1 MTGDSSREHGGSAP
15 SPPSG
20 RLPHAEQIAGLTLG
34 YDVDENAVRFSNY
47 FHVLRELVHMSN
59 GWLPLAAD
67 FETKYMLG
75 DHLHDDARSISKV
88 KRRLYELRHPS
99 EYPGAPADELTA
111 LLNRMDAAASVDEY
125 LAIAYG
131 QAKPLL
137 VEAFS
142 IHLERLDPVSDEPS
156 LRLLS
161 QLLARQERHVEELG
175 TGETTRTLDDLGAL
189 EIRLKA
195 EPRPLRVMA
204 PLEQPA
210 RDEFVE
216 VTEAGDPFLRDELYV
231 NDPEL
236 NHVPI
241 EPNEQRH
248 FFHGLMDAEL
258 TAAELMARNSHEHPE
273 MPWDFHVDMARQTWD
288 EMRHARLHRILMPTE
303 LGCRWGDY
311 PVTFSYFKSIYA
323 HDLLGR
329 LALFNSTS
337 EQRAM
342 WRHSRRREVLTERG
356 QEKVAMVFD
365 YLLADEVPH
374 VHNGVRW
381 GTHLLD
387 GDEASY
393 RRKVRELREGLD
405 ETGAP
410 ADQAVEDPGLGVGGS
425 TTSRR

>member
-1 MTGDSSREHGGSAP
+1 MTFPVDEFR
-15 SPPSG
+15 
-20 RLPHAEQIAGLTLG
+20 RG
-34 YDVDENAVRFSNY
+34 YDVDENASRFSNY
-47 FHVLRELVHMSN
+47 FHVLREVVHLSN
-59 GWLPLAAD
+59 GWLPLVGD
-67 FETKYMLG
+67 FELKYRLG

-88 KRRLYELRHPS
+88 RRRLYELRHPS
-99 EYPGAPADELTA
+99 DYPGTPGDELTA
-111 LLNRMDAAASVDEY
+111 LLERLNSAGSADEY
-125 LAIAYG
+125 VALAYG
-131 QAKPLL
+131 EAKPLL
-137 VEAFS
+137 IDAIRV
-142 IHLERLDPVSDEPS
+142 HLERLDPVSDEPS

-161 QLLARQERHVEELG
+161 QVVARQERHIEEFAVRSSQFAVR
-175 TGETTRTLDDLGAL
+175 GESPIEDLGAL
-189 EIRLKA
+189 PIALKG
-195 EPRPLRVMA
+195 EPRSLRVMP
-204 PLEQPA
+204 PLDVPA
-210 RDEFVE
+210 RDSFVE
-216 VTEAGDPFLRDELYV
+216 VTEEGDPFLAEELYV

-236 NHVPI
+236 NHVPV
-241 EPNEQRH
+241 EPEEQRH

-258 TAAELMARNSHEHPE
+258 TAAELMARNSHEYPD

-288 EMRHARLHRILMPTE
+288 ELRHAKVHYMLMPTE

-311 PVTFSYFKSIYA
+311 PVTFSYFRSIYA

-337 EQRAM
+337 EQKAM

-381 GTHLLD
+381 CAHLLD
-387 GDEASY
+387 GDEAAY

-410 ADQAVEDPGLGVGGS
+410 REAPSAA
-425 TTSRR
+425 